1 MPRPRKPTKL
11 HVIQGTLRKSRH
23 RDRAD
28 EPEIIAPLGAPPEG
42 WPVAAKMM
50 WAEIANCIP
59 PGVARKADRVMLEVL
74 IRLIAKMRENSE
86 ALTPALAAQIR
97 AGCAAFG
104 MTPADRSRV
113 SAPRLP
119 EENPFAQL

>member
-11 HVIQGTLRKSRH
+11 HAIQGTLRTTRH
-23 RDRAD
+23 RDRQD
-28 EPEIIAPLGAPPEG
+28 EPEIIAPLGGPPEG
-42 WPVAAKMM
+42 WPIAAKLL

-74 IRLIAKMRENSE
+74 IRLVAKMREGPE
-86 ALTPALAAQIR
+86 AMTPALAAQVR
-97 AGCAAFG
+97 TACACFG
-104 MTPADRSRV
+104 MSPADRSRV

-119 EENPFAQL
+119 EVNPFAQL